1 MDKEKVIRLSNRI
14 NDVVTSE
21 CPTSISWHKIAY
33 ASELLQS
40 ELNSKTIMPKVWN
53 DWFETYN
60 LPQDMM
66 ILELAKLCNGRIR
79 DQLDVNLY
87 NAIVSEDNSLT
98 VWDCLNVIR
107 SECEPSNNW
116 YQEKRIDDIWG
127 VIYIAIIAVAIIAFI
142 SMLIFF

>member
-1 MDKEKVIRLSNRI
+1 MNKEKVMQAVYELS
-14 NDVVTSE
+14 D
-21 CPTSISWHKIAY
+21 
-33 ASELLQS
+33 LQS
-40 ELNSKTIMPKVWN
+40 ICSKSMRQKAINKVENELNSKPVMPKVWT

-66 ILELAKLCNGRIR
+66 ILELAKLYNGRIR

-107 SECEPSNNW
+107 SECEPSN
-116 YQEKRIDDIWG
+116 
-127 VIYIAIIAVAIIAFI
+127 V
-142 SMLIFF
+142 